1 MHHAT
6 MPIRSSR
13 IRTIVRVLKTEFFWG
28 TYYRAVLML
37 RVPDADGPGVILCPR
52 RFLENRVIF
61 WFIVW
66 FFLFKIQ
73 ILNEKR

>member
-1 MHHAT
+1 
-6 MPIRSSR
+6 
-13 IRTIVRVLKTEFFWG
+13 
-28 TYYRAVLML
+28 ML

-61 WFIVW
+61 WFMVW
-66 FFLFKIQ
+66 FFLFKIE